1 MPKKVD
7 HDERRNHLAEAA
19 WRIIRRDGLEA
30 VSVRNVAKEAG
41 MSLGSLRHYFASQSE
56 LLAFSM
62 RLVSERSYQRVE
74 VFQYSGNPREDVERL
89 IHELMPIDEERRAEA
104 EVWLAFVG
112 RAAADPAIQ
121 ALKQEVHNGLY
132 SGFCQMMEYLDAVNL
147 LRQDLDLDREI
158 KTLHALVDGL
168 VVHSVIYPEMVTPED
183 MIKLISSHFDKLM
196 A

>member
-1 MPKKVD
+1 MPKIVD

-30 VSVRNVAKEAG
+30 VSVRNVAREAG
-41 MSLGSLRHYFASQSE
+41 MSLGSLRHYFASQFE

-62 RLVSERSYQRVE
+62 RLVSEKVYRRTGAFEST
-74 VFQYSGNPREDVERL
+74 GNPRQDVERL

-121 ALKQEVHNGLY
+121 ALKREVHHGLY
-132 SGFCQMMEYLDAVNL
+132 SGFCQMLEYLDAVNL
-147 LRQDLDLDREI
+147 LRKDLDLQQEI
-158 KTLHALVDGL
+158 KRLHALVDGL
-168 VVHSVIYPEMVTPED
+168 VVHSVIHPELVTPED
-183 MIKLISSHFDKLM
+183 MISLIAGHLDKLM